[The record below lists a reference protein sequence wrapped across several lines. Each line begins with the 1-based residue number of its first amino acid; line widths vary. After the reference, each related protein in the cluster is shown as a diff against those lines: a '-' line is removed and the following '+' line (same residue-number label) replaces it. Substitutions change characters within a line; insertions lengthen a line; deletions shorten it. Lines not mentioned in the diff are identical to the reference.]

1 MGLFPLCFHEN
12 GRRGPSPPIPASSP
26 PSGRQAGCC
35 FFKEYLIRNTQN
47 PWNQSERE
55 AKDIPSQALDL
66 VSHEMIRLIHANY
79 TRKN

>member
-1 MGLFPLCFHEN
+1 MHDEVQVFSFLPVTFI
-12 GRRGPSPPIPASSP
+12 RK
-26 PSGRQAGCC
+26 AGCC
-35 FFKEYLIRNTQN
+35 FFKEYLSRNTQN

>member
-1 MGLFPLCFHEN
+1 MKAQDEVRAL
-12 GRRGPSPPIPASSP
+12 P
-26 PSGRQAGCC
+26 PSLPAHLTKAAARC
-35 FFKEYLIRNTQN
+35 FFKEYCSRNTQN